1 MIKVT
6 SAPNF
11 CSTSSIVIAFFN
23 TGRYNRRAM
32 TEVRFKPIS
41 KVAIKAVSIFRNKPL
56 IPFLSL
62 P

>member
-1 MIKVT
+1 
-6 SAPNF
+6 
-11 CSTSSIVIAFFN
+11 
-23 TGRYNRRAM
+23 M